1 MSKSVTT
8 KIQPTLLVWARETA
22 GYSIDAAAK
31 KIHVSAEKLFA
42 CESGEQNLTFKQL
55 QDAANV
61 YKRPLALFFLPE
73 APALEASVQDFR
85 LYREVANQPLAPAIH
100 IEIRRARQHRDEA
113 MELAR
118 VLESDLPPFSITA
131 TMQERPDDVAQ
142 KLSELLKLDDQ
153 KIASWKNQ
161 DDALKG
167 RKAAAE
173 AVGVLVFEA
182 SRIPTEQMR
191 GVALPFDQL
200 PVVILNGADSAA
212 GRSFTLMHELT
223 HLLLR
228 QGGVCD
234 LAATEENSPNARI
247 EQFCNA
253 VAAAVLMPTHK
264 VLALVPNSAPQ
275 AWTMDQL
282 GALAKPFRVSREAL
296 LVRLVNLGRATHQH
310 YLAMRPLFRE
320 EYLTFRQSQK
330 SKSDDGPSPAVMAV
344 RNLGKPFIQLVLD
357 AYAHDRIGL
366 STVSDY
372 LGVKLKHLP
381 KIRDMVPGK
390 GVPA

>member
-1 MSKSVTT
+1 MSKSVTA
-8 KIQPTLLVWARETA
+8 KIQPSLLVWARETA
-22 GYSIDAAAK
+22 GYTIEAAAK
-31 KIHVSAEKLFA
+31 KIHVSEEKLAA

-55 QDAANV
+55 QDSANA
-61 YKRPLALFFLPE
+61 YKRPLALFFLSE

-85 LYREVANQPLAPAIH
+85 LDRDMAEKPLAPAVN

-113 MELAR
+113 LELAR
-118 VLESDLPPFSITA
+118 ELESDLPSFSTTA
-131 TMQERPDDVAQ
+131 TMQERPDAVAQ
-142 KLSELLKLDDQ
+142 RLSELLKLDDQ
-153 KIASWKNQ
+153 KIASWRNQ
-161 DDALKG
+161 DEALKG

-234 LAATEENSPNARI
+234 LAPSEDSSSNARI
-247 EQFCNA
+247 EHFCNA

-264 VLALVPNSAPQ
+264 LLAMVPNSAPE

-320 EYLTFRQSQK
+320 EYITFRQSQK
-330 SKSDDGPSPAVMAV
+330 SEGDGGPSPAVMAV
-344 RNLGKPFIQLVLD
+344 RNLGKPFIHLVLD
-357 AYAHDRIGL
+357 AYANERIGL

-381 KIRDMVPGK
+381 KIRGMVLGN

>member
-1 MSKSVTT
+1 MSKSVAA
-8 KIQPTLLVWARETA
+8 KIQPTLLIWARETA

-31 KIHVSAEKLFA
+31 KIHVSAEKLIA

-73 APALEASVQDFR
+73 APALEARVQDFR
-85 LYREVANQPLAPAIH
+85 LDREVADQPMAPAIH

-118 VLESDLPPFSITA
+118 ELESDLPSFSITA
-131 TMQERPDDVAQ
+131 TMQERPDAVAQ
-142 KLSELLKLDDQ
+142 RLSELLKLDDQ

-234 LAATEENSPNARI
+234 LAPTEDSSPNARI

-264 VLALVPNSAPQ
+264 VLALVPNSAPE

-330 SKSDDGPSPAVMAV
+330 SESDGGPSPAVMAV
-344 RNLGKPFIQLVLD
+344 RNLGKPFIHLVLD
-357 AYAHDRIGL
+357 AYANERIGL

-381 KIRDMVPGK
+381 KIRGMVLGN